1 MKVNIHCYSII
12 KERVGQSQVTL
23 DLQTPATV
31 RDLLDELVRLYPA
44 VTPSLYT
51 VIITVNREFVDR
63 SHQLNA
69 EDEIALFSPVSGG

>member
-51 VIITVNREFVDR
+51 
-63 SHQLNA
+63 
-69 EDEIALFSPVSGG
+69 

>member
-1 MKVNIHCYSII
+1 
-12 KERVGQSQVTL
+12 
-23 DLQTPATV
+23 V

>member
-51 VIITVNREFVDR
+51 VIITSIGN
-63 SHQLNA
+63 L
-69 EDEIALFSPVSGG
+69 

>member
-1 MKVNIHCYSII
+1 MKFNIHCYSII